1 VQGIGKILRFTG
13 DVWKDHAC
21 CVTVVTERFLQEQPE
36 VAAAALAAVVATQ
49 VRILEDRDA
58 AANAL
63 SEGGYL
69 PQPLE
74 AIRLTLADE
83 QDPQYV
89 TSGAIEHPEWASP
102 RIGFQPYAY
111 PGYTAALVE
120 AMRSTAVDDSLDW
133 LQEVDT
139 DTVHEDLVATEENLR
154 AIESVG
160 GLSVFGQQ
168 PDRREVIDP

>member
-1 VQGIGKILRFTG
+1 GAAAGGHAHRAEVRVGVRVHRGRTVLRSGEVQGIGKILRFTG

-49 VRILEDRDA
+49 VRILEGRDA
-58 AANAL
+58 AASAL

-89 TSGAIEHPEWASP
+89 TSGAIEHP
-102 RIGFQPYAY
+102 
-111 PGYTAALVE
+111 
-120 AMRSTAVDDSLDW
+120 
-133 LQEVDT
+133 
-139 DTVHEDLVATEENLR
+139 
-154 AIESVG
+154 
-160 GLSVFGQQ
+160 
-168 PDRREVIDP
+168 